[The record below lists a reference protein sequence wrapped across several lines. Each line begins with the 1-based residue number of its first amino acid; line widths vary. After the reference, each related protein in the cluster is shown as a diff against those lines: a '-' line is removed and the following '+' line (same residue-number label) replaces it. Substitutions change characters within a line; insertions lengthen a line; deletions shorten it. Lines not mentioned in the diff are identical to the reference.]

1 MTNSIQNNI
10 NIKLTNYKDVS
21 ESGKEKKLI
30 DEKIIDVIST
40 NNKDSIE
47 IKETD
52 EEKINLKKAQNA
64 WKESIDKF
72 SPKERIDIITTMLT
86 LKTDM
91 EINGK
96 IQGFALNA
104 DGKASYK
111 DFINKILEYKDKP
124 EISGMNIQ
132 PYFFDFCQQYK
143 EALIKYDCK

>member
-1 MTNSIQNNI
+1 MANSIENSI

-21 ESGKEKKLI
+21 ESGKGKKLI

>member
-1 MTNSIQNNI
+1 MANSIENSI

-21 ESGKEKKLI
+21 ESGKGKKLI

-104 DGKASYK
+104 EGKASYK